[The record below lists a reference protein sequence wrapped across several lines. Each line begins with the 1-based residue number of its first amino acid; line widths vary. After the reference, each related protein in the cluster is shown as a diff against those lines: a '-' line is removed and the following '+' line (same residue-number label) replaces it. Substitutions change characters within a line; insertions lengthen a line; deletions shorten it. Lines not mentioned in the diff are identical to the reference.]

1 MSNLIV
7 QIIGYAALA
16 HLIVDFIVSLDKDWI
31 PTKPFKCDKCFA
43 FWISIGPMIAMY
55 GFTGVLYSACIAIL
69 AQIIFKYTV

>member
-16 HLIVDFIVSLDKDWI
+16 HLIVDFIVTLDKDWI
-31 PTKPFKCDKCFA
+31 PTKPFKCDKCFG
-43 FWISIGPMIAMY
+43 FWISIGPMTAQY